1 MRAQSPHHHRGISL
15 VELLIALSIVAI
27 LMAAMTQALSAS
39 FMAFRVNQTQAMLT
53 IRSRA
58 VLMRIL
64 DQIRA
69 NNASDPYTKTTTAYT
84 NYFNQGLA
92 MDDIGIR
99 VTELQPDGVK
109 NFFYTYY
116 WNSATKQLMMTREAD
131 GVSTERSL
139 LHGVTNFKV
148 TMSPGQDDR
157 LLQPTGKWDILMRAS
172 IQITIEDTL
181 TGAGA
186 DTTNR
191 QTVALSGSACP
202 RQNVWTG
209 VHLKNSID
217 TTVAQENLYH

>member
-1 MRAQSPHHHRGISL
+1 MRIRRMSHHRAISL
-15 VELLIALSIVAI
+15 VEVLMALSIAAI
-27 LMAAMTQALSAS
+27 LLVAMTEALSAS

-69 NNASDPYTKTTTAYT
+69 NNASDPYTKTTTAYAS
-84 NYFNQGLA
+84 YFNSGLA

-99 VTELQPDGVK
+99 VTELQPDGVT
-109 NFFYTYY
+109 NFFYTY
-116 WNSATKQLMMTREAD
+116 WWDAPNKQLMMIREAS
-131 GVSTERSL
+131 GATTTRSL
-139 LHGVTNFKV
+139 LHGVTNFKI
-148 TMSPGQDDR
+148 TMLPGKDDR

-181 TGAGA
+181 TGPGTAS
-186 DTTNR
+186 TNR

-209 VHLKNSID
+209 VRLKNSID
-217 TTVAQENLYH
+217 NTVAQENLYH